1 MNTQTVNEVE
11 GMKKVESIFR
21 NEIARMP
28 VFGKYDR
35 RLIEDMLENT
45 LGAAGEPVLRIVEEV
60 DEGITAFQPGDL
72 LIVDVRRFTPRR
84 GEIVVDIDRNGAIL
98 REIND
103 INAPSGPDRGR
114 RLGIVTDDGL
124 DSIENG
130 TFDVLG
136 TVIRVIRSI

>member
-1 MNTQTVNEVE
+1 MITTTESENT
-11 GMKKVESIFR
+11 KKVESIFR

-28 VFGKYDR
+28 IFGKFDP

-45 LGAAGEPVLRIVEEV
+45 LGAAGEPVLRIVEEI
-60 DEGITAFQPGDL
+60 DEGVTAFQPGDL
-72 LIVDVRRFTPRR
+72 LIVDARRFTPRR
-84 GEIVVDIDRNGAIL
+84 GEIVVDVDQNGAIL

-103 INAPSGPDRGR
+103 INTPSGPDRGR

-124 DSIENG
+124 DSIEPG

-136 TVIRVIRSI
+136 TVVRVIRSI